1 MASTYLP
8 GLNLLRIY
16 AAVSVVVYHV
26 MTQFPH
32 IRRQPWTADW
42 LERFWLD
49 GHSAVNLFFVLSG
62 FLITYLLLLEK
73 REQGAINVR
82 HFYARRILRIWPL
95 YYLGL
100 LVGLAVIPAL
110 GLAPG
115 FWIDPWKRIAMVF
128 MLPNLAAI
136 SWLGHFWSLGVEEQ
150 FYALWP
156 WLVRRRRIL
165 WLMLAVI
172 LLKVVLTPVVAAVA
186 DRYWN
191 NVFLYWRIESMAVGG
206 LLAYVLVQRRSLLP
220 LFFRMGPLA
229 LVLFG
234 AMIVFSPRGV
244 VLYSTTYG
252 LAQALIFGIVIL
264 NAAANPRSPLHFD
277 TPVTR
282 QLGDLS
288 FSIYVWHFPIQWC
301 VMIMMHLGNWGA
313 HYSGAL
319 LVAVFVLTF
328 AAAGISRRYVE
339 KPFLRLRHRFAPGR
353 TRRNAARADAP
364 RYDSLTVET
373 R

>member
-1 MASTYLP
+1 MAPTYLT
-8 GLNLLRIY
+8 GLNVLRIY
-16 AAVSVVVYHV
+16 AAVSVVFYHV
-26 MTQFPH
+26 MKQWPEL
-32 IRRQPWTADW
+32 RRQDWPAPW
-42 LERFWLD
+42 LEHLWLD

-73 REQGAINVR
+73 REQGEINVR

-100 LVGLAVIPAL
+100 LVGFVVIPAL
-110 GLAPG
+110 GLSGG
-115 FWIDPWKRIAMVF
+115 FSTDPYAAIAMPL
-128 MLPNLAAI
+128 MLPNLAMLP
-136 SWLGHFWSLGVEEQ
+136 WLGHFWSLGVEEQ

-172 LLKVVLTPVVAAVA
+172 LLKLMLTPVVAAVVST
-186 DRYWN
+186 RWN

-206 LLAYVLVQRRSLLP
+206 LLAYVLVQRRPLLS
-220 LFFRMGPLA
+220 LFFRVGPLA
-229 LVLFG
+229 LALFG
-234 AMIVFSPRGV
+234 AMIAFSPHGE

-252 LAQALIFGIVIL
+252 LAQALVFGVVIL

-282 QLGDLS
+282 QLSDLS

-301 VMIMMHLGNWGA
+301 VMIVMHLGNWGA
-313 HYSGAL
+313 HYSGVL

-328 AAAGISRRYVE
+328 AAAGVSRRYVE

-353 TRRNAARADAP
+353 GRRAGVAFPEARGVRQQP
-364 RYDSLTVET
+364 G
-373 R
+373 